1 MADNVHNDRV
11 MDEKLETAVKEQME
25 KLRTQSMLLGFQVAC
40 YSVLQKIADTM
51 QKPGKTSMNDY
62 KRLVKDIHEFCAT
75 GVSKKVNLDGTTSE
89 IEEDN
94 TKLMEGTDGSILE
107 SN

>member
-1 MADNVHNDRV
+1 MAENVQNDRV
-11 MDEKLETAVKEQME
+11 MDEELEAAVKEQME

-40 YSVLQKIADTM
+40 HSVLQKIADTM

-62 KRLVKDIHEFCAT
+62 KRLIKEIHEFCST
-75 GVSKKVNLDGTTSE
+75 GISKKVNLDGTTSP

-94 TKLMEGTDGSILE
+94 TKLMEE
-107 SN
+107 